1 MNRPEKPTAVVKIGG
16 SLYGT
21 ARLDRVVAEVLA
33 APVPSVI
40 VPGGGPFA
48 DAVREAQRRLG
59 FDDRLAHRLAL
70 DAMAQAAEA
79 LAARHARLVVA
90 ATAAEI
96 AAAHGAGLIPIW
108 QPHALRA
115 GHPDIP
121 ESWDVTSDSLA
132 LWLATLRGAAR
143 LVLVKS
149 LDVASASPAALAA
162 AGIVDAAFPV
172 FAARYDGDIVIAG
185 PAADASLSA
194 LIAGTVAKGAQAA

>member
-1 MNRPEKPTAVVKIGG
+1 MSRPDSYVAVVKIGG

-21 ARLDRVVAEVLA
+21 ERLDRVLAGVLA
-33 APVPSVI
+33 APVPVVI

-48 DAVREAQRRLG
+48 DAVREAQRRLN

-90 ATAAEI
+90 ANAAEI
-96 AAAHGAGLIPIW
+96 AVAHNAGLIPVW
-108 QPHALRA
+108 QPRALRA
-115 GHPDIP
+115 GHADIP

-132 LWLATLRGAAR
+132 LWLATALDAAR

-149 LDVASASPAALAA
+149 LDVPPASPAALAA
-162 AGIVDAAFPV
+162 TGVVDAAFPV
-172 FAARYDGDIVIAG
+172 FAQNFTGQVMIAG
-185 PAADASLSA
+185 PAADAALSA
-194 LIAGTVAKGAQAA
+194 LIAGSDAKGAQAA